1 MYEFTQT
8 ITCCD
13 MNSQRIQVPKCAF
26 IKYGLDIKGSFIA
39 GSRKCYGKS
48 RGYFWEYE
56 NSPDSDCAFQLD
68 QNATHA
74 SYDVVMETQIKNS
87 RHIHDQTQVGFH
99 LLYARL
105 VVMYYDVY
113 MSVHTCTCLG

>member
-1 MYEFTQT
+1 
-8 ITCCD
+8 
-13 MNSQRIQVPKCAF
+13 MNSQRILVPKCAF

-87 RHIHDQTQVGFH
+87 RHILDQTQVGFH
-99 LLYARL
+99 LLRTEHGYEHVCKEGSHIRVIHL
-105 VVMYYDVY
+105 V
-113 MSVHTCTCLG
+113 SSWHTLK

>member
-1 MYEFTQT
+1 
-8 ITCCD
+8 

-56 NSPDSDCAFQLD
+56 NSPDSDCAFEMN
-68 QNATHA
+68 QNGTHA
-74 SYDVVMETQIKNS
+74 SYNVVMETQIKNS
-87 RHIHDQTQVGFH
+87 RHIHDQTQASFQLMEYHRKFQLDGI
-99 LLYARL
+99 
-105 VVMYYDVY
+105 
-113 MSVHTCTCLG
+113 SN

>member
-26 IKYGLDIKGSFIA
+26 IKYGLDIRGSFIA

-56 NSPDSDCAFQLD
+56 NSPDSDCAFSMN

-74 SYDVVMETQIKNS
+74 SYNVVMETQIKNS
-87 RHIHDQTQVGFH
+87 RHIHDQTQVGF
-99 LLYARL
+99 
-105 VVMYYDVY
+105 
-113 MSVHTCTCLG
+113 